1 MNIFKNR
8 PLSLILCIILGG
20 FSLCFI
26 KSNIIFAVFFSL
38 SLLLLV
44 LFIFH
49 KKLKERHVLKVATI
63 AFLLASLIFR
73 IYFGLCFFPEKY
85 SDSEVTVDATVID
98 VKENN
103 ENLKALTIRMSSIN
117 GENTLKYKALVYVY
131 NSDIDFKSG
140 NKILLK
146 GKIN

>member
-49 KKLKERHVLKVATI
+49 KKLKERHVLKVAAI

-73 IYFGLCFFPEKY
+73 LYFGLCFFVCFFFKFRIHIFSFTAHSHNFLLPVQTHT
-85 SDSEVTVDATVID
+85 S
-98 VKENN
+98 
-103 ENLKALTIRMSSIN
+103 LSIHSLN
-117 GENTLKYKALVYVY
+117 FQAQNQC
-131 NSDIDFKSG
+131 FC
-140 NKILLK
+140 
-146 GKIN
+146 